1 MTLALSTFI
10 SNDSRVMYRIGRGAN
25 IPFIEYNKDKVE
37 GHNVEVQGIL
47 SALDVP
53 NSPLDETIGADRRTA
68 NLAPVDPHDTAAI
81 PAPESGMPLV
91 QSPPIL
97 YRVLIAYF
105 STQHSSLWTFDR
117 THVCSARTPLPN
129 RDDTLE

>member
-1 MTLALSTFI
+1 
-10 SNDSRVMYRIGRGAN
+10 MYRIGRGAN

-68 NLAPVDPHDTAAI
+68 NLAPVDPHDAATI

-91 QSPPIL
+91 QSSPIL
-97 YRVLIAYF
+97 YRVLTTYF
-105 STQHSSLWTFDR
+105 STQHSSLWTFDQ
-117 THVCSARTPLPN
+117 THVYSARAPLPT